1 VIFELYKPLYEW
13 RNLSHPDDPADFDLV
28 LSDEVK
34 EWLDS
39 RSLEYDAYPMQE
51 RRDLGK
57 GDGECTY
64 LIFYLDI
71 EDPKAAM
78 LFKLTWM

>member
-1 VIFELYKPLYEW
+1 MIFELRKPLYEW
-13 RNLSHPDDPADFDLV
+13 RNLSHPDDPADFDIV
-28 LSDEVK
+28 LNDVVK
-34 EWLDS
+34 DWLTDNHIN
-39 RSLEYDAYPMQE
+39 YIAYSMQE

-64 LIFYLDI
+64 LIFYINIADA
-71 EDPKAAM
+71 EQAM